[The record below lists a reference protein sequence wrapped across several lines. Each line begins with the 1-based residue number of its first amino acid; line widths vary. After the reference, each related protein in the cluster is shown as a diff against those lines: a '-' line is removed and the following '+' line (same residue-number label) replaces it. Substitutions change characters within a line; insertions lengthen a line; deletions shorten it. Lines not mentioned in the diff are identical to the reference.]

1 MLSVLWE
8 VLLSTR
14 GFVRLYMGY
23 GVKELSRVLSCMMGS
38 SLVNSWVCSFVYGL
52 WNCGVSHYPKGRWRV
67 C

>member
-23 GVKELSRVLSCMMGS
+23 GIAELATTRRGGGGCAEE
-38 SLVNSWVCSFVYGL
+38 
-52 WNCGVSHYPKGRWRV
+52 
-67 C
+67 